1 MDRIADAFTW
11 PVRDPGW
18 PSKLLVIALI
28 LLIPIVGTINGIG
41 WMLTALDRLRAG
53 DQTLPPANLGY
64 LGRGFR
70 LFTVILVYGLA
81 IALLAG
87 LVYLPAVLIFV
98 HQGQGNANAAVV
110 SGGVLLSLLS
120 FSIATLGTLALNFV
134 MPSIVLATDRGGIAG
149 GLRFAKVVRSARFSL
164 SASLIAGLML
174 IAAGFIGS
182 VGVVACGVGVLFTSA
197 YSLAMQAWIVH
208 CFELGPNPAQAV

>member
-18 PSKLLVIALI
+18 PAKLLVIALI
-28 LLIPIVGTINGIG
+28 LLIPIVGAINGIG
-41 WMLTALDRLRAG
+41 WMLSAIDRLRAG

-64 LGRGFR
+64 LGRGFP
-70 LFTVILVYGLA
+70 LFLVVVVYGLA

-98 HQGQGNANAAVV
+98 HEGQGNANAAAV

-134 MPSIVLATDRGGIAG
+134 MPSIVLATDRGGVAA
-149 GLRFAKVVRSARFSL
+149 GLRFVKVARGARASM
-164 SASLIAGLML
+164 SASLISGLML
-174 IAAGFIGS
+174 IAASFIGS
-182 VGVVACGVGVLFTSA
+182 VGIVACGVGVLFTTA

-208 CFELGPNPAQAV
+208 CFEQGSEPARAA